1 MESACNERLLSFAFV
16 KGLLNRLGKDRA
28 LGLGAEMAFWLFL
41 SFLPLS
47 AVAGLLAAKFHLGD
61 SPLATPIMDSMPA
74 ATRELVM
81 TELDRMSAWRGG
93 QVGVGATV
101 MFLWLASSG
110 IASVF
115 DGVELEAGA
124 KPRSWIHKRILAIG
138 AGVVLSVGVA
148 TLTLLATG
156 LDWIRTLLGQ
166 PTLGDGAI
174 FAGPF
179 GTVLRLVAGA
189 AVSFALVAGLY
200 WIAVPKVTRKS
211 MPIVP
216 GALFA
221 VGLQTLVGLCYGVF
235 IRNTGDGGA
244 YQAGLASIGV
254 TMTALY
260 LLCLAL
266 LVGTELNQILG
277 ERRANRAGFKDPA
290 EAAAACPGTPTFCLT
305 GLWAGTVPAIRKLSQ
320 GPIRLLRRRP
330 PREYCQTSLRSVS

>member
-1 MESACNERLLSFAFV
+1 MESGCNERLLSVAFV
-16 KGLLNRLGKDRA
+16 KCLLGRLGKDRA

-47 AVAGLLAAKFHLGD
+47 AVAGLLAAKLHLGE
-61 SPLATPIMDSMPA
+61 SALATPIMDSMPA

-81 TELDRMSAWRGG
+81 TELDRMSAWHGG
-93 QVGVGATV
+93 EVGIGATA

-124 KPRSWIHKRILAIG
+124 KPRSWLYKRALAIG
-138 AGVVLSVGVA
+138 ACVVLSAGVA

-166 PTLGDGAI
+166 PTLGDGAW
-174 FAGPF
+174 FGGAL

-189 AVSFALVAGLY
+189 VVSFALVAGLY
-200 WIAVPKVTRKS
+200 WIAVPKVTRKA
-211 MPIVP
+211 MPIAP
-216 GALFA
+216 GALCA
-221 VGLQTLVGLCYGVF
+221 VVLQTLVGLGYGFF
-235 IRNTGDGGA
+235 IGKTGDGGA

-260 LLCLAL
+260 LLCVAL

-277 ERRANRAGFKDPA
+277 ERKAQRQGFKDPA
-290 EAAAACPGTPTFCLT
+290 EAALACPGTPSLCLT
-305 GLWAGTVPAIRKLSQ
+305 GLWVGSVPVIRKLSQ
-320 GPIRLLRRRP
+320 GSIRLLRERP
-330 PREYCQTSLRSVS
+330 PQLHCQTSLRSA